1 MADGSQ
7 KVRPEPVILRDPKAI
22 KALAH
27 PARLAVLE
35 EFMAK
40 RELTATEC
48 ASIAGLSP
56 SAMSYH
62 LRSLAKWGIITP
74 TDSADGRE
82 RRWKLVDGGF
92 YLEPDQPIASAAAS
106 ATLVARIL
114 DRQRADV
121 LTFFNNQASET
132 PAWQEAI
139 TVSTSTYW
147 LTAQEAM
154 ALGQAMMDTV
164 DEYQNRSEHDRP
176 AGSRALHLGIV
187 VVPERGHLKPV
198 DEPASDNGVYDH
210 GQTEIGRVD
219 AP

>member
-1 MADGSQ
+1 MADGTQ
-7 KVRPEPVILRDPKAI
+7 KVRREPVVLRDPKAI

-48 ASIAGLSP
+48 AEIAGLSP

-62 LRSLAKWGIITP
+62 LRSLARWGIITP

-82 RRWKLVDGGF
+82 RRWKLVEGGF

-121 LTFFNNQASET
+121 LYFFHNQAAEQ
-132 PAWQEAI
+132 AEWQEAF

-147 LTAQEAM
+147 LTADEAQT
-154 ALGQAMMDTV
+154 LGKVMMDAV
-164 DEYQNRSEHDRP
+164 DEYQDRTEADRP
-176 AGSRALHLGIV
+176 AGARSLQIGIV
-187 VVPERGHLKPV
+187 IVPEGGQRRLRGDSHAQA
-198 DEPASDNGVYDH
+198 ASL
-210 GQTEIGRVD
+210 D

>member
-1 MADGSQ
+1 MADGTQ
-7 KVRPEPVILRDPKAI
+7 KVRREPVVLRDPKAI

-48 ASIAGLSP
+48 AEIAGLSP

-62 LRSLAKWGIITP
+62 LRSLARWGIITP

-82 RRWKLVDGGF
+82 RRWKLVEGGF

-121 LTFFNNQASET
+121 LYFFHNQAAEQ
-132 PAWQEAI
+132 AEWQEAF

-147 LTAQEAM
+147 LTADEAQ
-154 ALGQAMMDTV
+154 ALGKVMMDAV
-164 DEYQNRSEHDRP
+164 DEYQDRTEADRP
-176 AGSRALHLGIV
+176 AGARSLQIGIV
-187 VVPERGHLKPV
+187 IVPEGGQRRLRGDSHAQA
-198 DEPASDNGVYDH
+198 ASL
-210 GQTEIGRVD
+210 D

>member
-1 MADGSQ
+1 MTNGAQ
-7 KVRPEPVILRDPKAI
+7 KSRREPVVLRDPRAI

-40 RELTATEC
+40 RQLTATEC
-48 ASIAGLSP
+48 ADIAGQSP

-62 LRSLAKWGIITP
+62 LRSLAKWGIITRAE
-74 TDSADGRE
+74 SSDGRE

-121 LTFFNNQASET
+121 LRFLNRQADET
-132 PAWQEAI
+132 PQWREAL

-147 LTAQEAM
+147 LTAAEAM
-154 ALGQAMMDTV
+154 ALEKVITSVV
-164 DEYQNRSEHDRP
+164 DEYQDRTESDRP
-176 AGSRALHLGIV
+176 EDSRAMQIGVVIVPDSPLRPTGEPDRSNGGSR
-187 VVPERGHLKPV
+187 
-198 DEPASDNGVYDH
+198 PA
-210 GQTEIGRVD
+210 
-219 AP
+219 P